1 MISFGIKDV
10 ITSNRITRNQAT
22 IHQGAQMSTFFNSP
36 TQRQVDIGLT
46 ILRVVLGVIFIAHGG
61 QKLFV
66 YGFDGVA
73 GAFGQ
78 MGVPAPGLV
87 GPAIALIEFFG
98 GFAIVLGLLTRVAA
112 LGIGFTMIGAIF
124 LVHLTAGFFAPNGI
138 EFPLALLAAAATLV
152 VTGAGGDSLDA
163 LIGRRQPALPGAAD
177 IQARVRR
184 AA

>member
-1 MISFGIKDV
+1 
-10 ITSNRITRNQAT
+10 
-22 IHQGAQMSTFFNSP
+22 MSSLFNSP
-36 TQRQVDIGLT
+36 SQRQIDIGLT

-78 MGVPAPGLV
+78 MGVPAPALV

-98 GFAIVLGLLTRVAA
+98 GFALAIGLLTRVAA
-112 LGIGFTMIGAIF
+112 LGIGSTMIGAIL
-124 LVHLTAGFFAPNGI
+124 LVHLPAGFFAPNGI

-152 VTGAGGDSLDA
+152 VTGAGKFSLDA
-163 LIGRRQPALPGAAD
+163 LIAGRQPPVAETAA
-177 IQARVRR
+177 IQARIRR

>member
-1 MISFGIKDV
+1 
-10 ITSNRITRNQAT
+10 
-22 IHQGAQMSTFFNSP
+22 MSSLFSSP
-36 TQRQVDIGLT
+36 SQRQIDIGLT

-66 YGFDGVA
+66 YGFEGIT

-98 GFAIVLGLLTRVAA
+98 GIALTLGLLTRVAA
-112 LGIGFTMIGAIF
+112 LGVGFTMIGAIL
-124 LVHLTAGFFAPNGI
+124 LVHLPAGFFAPAGI
-138 EFPLALLAAAATLV
+138 EFPLALLAAAATLA
-152 VTGAGGDSLDA
+152 VTGAGKYSLDA
-163 LIGRRQPALPGAAD
+163 LIAGRQPVPAPSAELP
-177 IQARVRR
+177 ARVRR